1 MELFLWMPHLA
12 PTCEPPIHIDG
23 ILFSSH
29 MGANCL
35 DHHELTSMQRF
46 GGVVGCFEK
55 KVFLTYATLKI
66 IMFHC
71 R

>member
-1 MELFLWMPHLA
+1 
-12 PTCEPPIHIDG
+12 
-23 ILFSSH
+23 

-35 DHHELTSMQRF
+35 DHHELTNMQRF
-46 GGVVGCFEK
+46 DGVVGCFVEK
-55 KVFLTYATLKI
+55 ALLAYATLEI